1 MMRLRIIVVLG
12 LFLAA
17 LPFTLR
23 QGYGAFI
30 ALLFLFEGLKF
41 ATLRLRR

>member
-1 MMRLRIIVVLG
+1 MMRLRIILFLG
-12 LFLAA
+12 LFIAA

-23 QGYGAFI
+23 QEFGVFV